1 MHFGDTLDIS
11 VFRFSFWETIY
22 YHDPHAR
29 FPNPNLLTGRFLGIA
44 RTTGDTFT
52 FYIYTQKAQGRNV
65 VLARSVIRRRYENDP
80 DSSHDYET
88 PNESIVTEEY
98 VDSNVNNTMTAESTG
113 TEEEAAMTLTGLAR
127 ASLINDITQMIAED
141 NNDSSDTQAQRE
153 KDERMQRIL
162 DANPEEIIIGNRLG
176 AYEGT
181 EEETGDHI
189 WHMEDGSYIHL
200 RTEELYNHMS
210 EDTKAEEIT
219 RLITHQVS
227 ATTGKL

>member
-1 MHFGDTLDIS
+1 MNDAPYKFWCYAVAYAVELSNHTAAKRIDWKTPYEMHFRDTPDIS
-11 VFRFSFWETIY
+11 VFRFSFWETVY

-80 DSSHDYET
+80 GSSHDYET

-98 VDSNVNNTMTAESTG
+98 VDSNVKNTMTAESTG

-181 EEETGDHI
+181 
-189 WHMEDGSYIHL
+189 
-200 RTEELYNHMS
+200 
-210 EDTKAEEIT
+210 
-219 RLITHQVS
+219 
-227 ATTGKL
+227 